1 MKRSGVTPLRAL
13 VLEDEWPARNYL
25 VELLE
30 GTGLAEVVGA
40 IASVDEARAVLAAAK
55 SGVSVDTVFVDVQLM
70 PDGEGAGIEL
80 VRELSRTPDAP
91 LFVLATAFK
100 EHALEAFELGV
111 ADYLLKPFTE
121 ERVQACLERLHARR
135 PRDAQPSQGPLRIVA
150 RRGRGLVFL
159 DPSEVWAFEAADR
172 LTSVHTAHGTF
183 DVDLSLSAIE
193 TSLGR
198 SFARVHRN
206 WLVNAAHI
214 KRLDRDGNETTI
226 FVGIGLGD
234 HQSAPRDLGARA
246 TDDAGDR
253 VTLNAGLTVPVA
265 RERAQ
270 GVREML
276 LANAMGV
283 RRN

>member
-1 MKRSGVTPLRAL
+1 M
-13 VLEDEWPARNYL
+13 
-25 VELLE
+25 
-30 GTGLAEVVGA
+30 TG
-40 IASVDEARAVLAAAK
+40 
-55 SGVSVDTVFVDVQLM
+55 
-70 PDGEGAGIEL
+70 
-80 VRELSRTPDAP
+80 
-91 LFVLATAFK
+91 
-100 EHALEAFELGV
+100 ALEAFDLGV

-121 ERVQACLERLHARR
+121 ERVAACLERLQSRR
-135 PRDAQPSQGPLRIVA
+135 GTRESQPPPPPLRIVA

-206 WLVNAAHI
+206 WLVNATHI
-214 KRLDRDGNETTI
+214 KRLDRDGSETTI
-226 FVGIGLGD
+226 FVGVAL
-234 HQSAPRDLGARA
+234 A
-246 TDDAGDR
+246 AGETAG
-253 VTLNAGLTVPVA
+253 VHAGLSVPVA

-276 LANAMGV
+276 LSNAMGV
-283 RRN
+283 RRT

>member
-1 MKRSGVTPLRAL
+1 MKRERRPLRAL

-25 VELLE
+25 VELIE

-40 IASVDEARAVLAAAK
+40 IASVEEARAVLTAGK
-55 SGVSVDTVFVDVQLM
+55 SDVRVDVVFVDVNLA
-70 PDGEGAGIEL
+70 PDGDTAGLAL
-80 VRELSRTPDAP
+80 VRELSRAP
-91 LFVLATAFK
+91 NAPAFVLATAFR
-100 EHALEAFELGV
+100 EHALEAFDLGV

-121 ERVQACLERLHARR
+121 DRVQACLERLHARR
-135 PRDAQPSQGPLRIVA
+135 PEEPEPPPAPLRIVA

-159 DPSEVWAFEAADR
+159 EPSEVWAFEAADR

-193 TSLGR
+193 SSLGR

-214 KRLDRDGNETTI
+214 KRLDRDGSETTV
-226 FVGIGLGD
+226 FVGL
-234 HQSAPRDLGARA
+234 APGA
-246 TDDAGDR
+246 TDGAPG
-253 VTLNAGLTVPVA
+253 VNAGLTVPVA

-283 RRN
+283 RRT

>member
-1 MKRSGVTPLRAL
+1 MKRNGLPLRAL

-25 VELLE
+25 VELLQ
-30 GTGLAEVVGA
+30 GSGMAEVVGA
-40 IASVDEARAVLAAAK
+40 VASVDEVRTVLAAASPSTDK
-55 SGVSVDTVFVDVQLM
+55 AERVAVDVVFVDVHLV
-70 PDGEGAGIEL
+70 PDGERAGLEL
-80 VRELSRTPDAP
+80 VRELSRDPDGP
-91 LFVLATAFK
+91 LFVLATAFE

-121 ERVQACLERLHARR
+121 ERVEACLTRLHARR
-135 PRDAQPSQGPLRIVA
+135 ARSEAPSSTPARIVA

-193 TSLGR
+193 SSLGR

-214 KRLDRDGNETTI
+214 KRLDRDGSETTV
-226 FVGIGLGD
+226 FVGLGVSPND
-234 HQSAPRDLGARA
+234 TMGGAPQGER
-246 TDDAGDR
+246 DR
-253 VTLNAGLTVPVA
+253 VNAGLTVPVA

-276 LANAMGV
+276 LSNSMGV
-283 RRN
+283 RRT

>member
-1 MKRSGVTPLRAL
+1 MKKTGLNPLRAL

-30 GTGLAEVVGA
+30 GTGMAEVVGA
-40 IASVDEARAVLAAAK
+40 IATIDEAKAVLDA
-55 SGVSVDTVFVDVQLM
+55 SVPLDVVFVDVHLM
-70 PDGEGAGIEL
+70 PDGEGAGLDL
-80 VRELSRTPDAP
+80 VRELAKRPDSP
-91 LFVLATAFK
+91 QYVLATAFK

-121 ERVQACLERLHARR
+121 ERVMACLEKLHARR
-135 PRDAQPSQGPLRIVA
+135 PVRDSSPGPAPLRIVA

-193 TSLGR
+193 ASLGR

-206 WLVNAAHI
+206 WLVNASHI
-214 KRLDRDGNETTI
+214 KRLDRDGSETTV
-226 FVGIGLGD
+226 FVGVAL
-234 HQSAPRDLGARA
+234 APGENS
-246 TDDAGDR
+246 G
-253 VTLNAGLTVPVA
+253 VSSGLTVPVA

-276 LANAMGV
+276 LSNAMGV
-283 RRN
+283 RRT

>member
-1 MKRSGVTPLRAL
+1 MKRRPLRAL
-13 VLEDEWPARNYL
+13 VVEDEWPARNYL

-40 IASVDEARAVLAAAK
+40 VASAEEARGVLDAR
-55 SGVSVDTVFVDVQLM
+55 SVSVDVVFVDVELV
-70 PDGEGAGIEL
+70 PDGEGAGLDL
-80 VRELSRTPDAP
+80 VRDLSRAPDAP

-100 EHALEAFELGV
+100 DHALEAYELGV
-111 ADYLLKPFTE
+111 ADYLIKPFTE
-121 ERVQACLERLHARR
+121 ERVAACLERLLARR
-135 PRDAQPSQGPLRIVA
+135 GATLPEAPTRIVA

-159 DPSEVWAFEAADR
+159 EPSEVWAFEAADR

-193 TSLGR
+193 ASLGR

-214 KRLDRDGNETTI
+214 KRLDRDGSETTI
-226 FVGIGLGD
+226 FVGP
-234 HQSAPRDLGARA
+234 APSN
-246 TDDAGDR
+246 DDGKS
-253 VTLNAGLTVPVA
+253 GLTVPVA

-283 RRN
+283 RRG

>member
-1 MKRSGVTPLRAL
+1 M
-13 VLEDEWPARNYL
+13 
-25 VELLE
+25 
-30 GTGLAEVVGA
+30 AEVVGA
-40 IASVDEARAVLAAAK
+40 IASVEEARTVLAAAK
-55 SGVSVDTVFVDVQLM
+55 SGVSVDVVFVDVQLM

-80 VRELSRTPDAP
+80 VRELSREPDAP

-121 ERVQACLERLHARR
+121 DRVTACLEKLHARR
-135 PRDAQPSQGPLRIVA
+135 PARDSQPTPAPLRIVA

-193 TSLGR
+193 ASLGR
-198 SFARVHRN
+198 TFARVHRN
-206 WLVNAAHI
+206 WLVNASHI
-214 KRLDRDGNETTI
+214 KRLDRDGSETTV
-226 FVGIGLGD
+226 FVGVAL
-234 HQSAPRDLGARA
+234 A
-246 TDDAGDR
+246 AGENSG
-253 VTLNAGLTVPVA
+253 VSSGLTVPVA

-276 LANAMGV
+276 LSNAMGV
-283 RRN
+283 RRT

>member
-1 MKRSGVTPLRAL
+1 MKRPGVIPLRAL

-30 GTGLAEVVGA
+30 GSGLAEVVGA
-40 IASVDEARAVLAAAK
+40 IASVDEARTVLAAAK
-55 SGVSVDTVFVDVQLM
+55 SGVTVDVVFVDVQLM
-70 PDGEGAGIEL
+70 PDGEGAGLDL
-80 VRELSRTPDAP
+80 VRELSRVPDAP

-111 ADYLLKPFTE
+111 SDYLIKPFTE
-121 ERVQACLERLHARR
+121 ERVEACLGRLHARR
-135 PRDAQPSQGPLRIVA
+135 TRTESQPPPPPLRIVA

-193 TSLGR
+193 ASLGR

-206 WLVNAAHI
+206 WLVNASHI
-214 KRLDRDGNETTI
+214 KRLDRDGSETTI
-226 FVGIGLGD
+226 FVGVALSTDEPPSSERSTGL
-234 HQSAPRDLGARA
+234 RY
-246 TDDAGDR
+246 
-253 VTLNAGLTVPVA
+253 GLTVPVA

-276 LANAMGV
+276 LTNAMGV
-283 RRN
+283 RRT